1 MMEYIK
7 DYDRID
13 IHDRII
19 ILNVKTTKHK
29 KRKK

>member
-1 MMEYIK
+1 MEYIK

-13 IHDRII
+13 RHDRII

-29 KRKK
+29 ERKK